1 MKQKLKSISL
11 LLLLAV
17 VLCSS
22 LYSATYYD
30 NGSQR
35 FTITAGPILPFTQ
48 TNFSSGETNTIW
60 NGGVPGVNPPVGGFG
75 SLTYQ
80 MFLNPYVA
88 IGGEIGYAFNFLRGD
103 ALFTHVP
110 MQFKL
115 TYIPLQGR
123 FEIPLSLGVGIDY
136 MSVSDASAH
145 LALFTSFETGIDWYF
160 TDNWGVGL
168 KTGIWVIPEL
178 SFESSKKNQN
188 ELLTVVPITL
198 SVTYRS

>member
-35 FTITAGPILPFTQ
+35 FTITAGPVLPLTL
-48 TNFSSGETNTIW
+48 TTFSDDYTGVGSGE
-60 NGGVPGVNPPVGGFG
+60 GVTGFEPVGGFG

-88 IGGEIGYAFNFLRGD
+88 IGGEIGYAFNYNVDETL
-103 ALFTHVP
+103 LTNVP

-123 FEIPLSLGVGIDY
+123 FEIPISLGLGFSY
-136 MSVSDASAH
+136 MSVSDGGAYLPFFA
-145 LALFTSFETGIDWYF
+145 SFETGIDWYF
-160 TDNWGVGL
+160 TDNWGVGV
-168 KTGIWVIPEL
+168 KSGIWVIPEL
-178 SFESSKKNQN
+178 YFQSSKSSQN
-188 ELLTVVPITL
+188 ALLTMVPITL
-198 SVTYRS
+198 SVTYRN